1 MASNVLTLF
10 REGDV
15 FFAFNQDAERIFE
28 TKGWFLSEIKTPSST
43 YSLMEISHEGLK
55 VLERDFH
62 KIDLLS
68 LADTEM
74 PLQKG
79 TQQNNER
86 RAMASIQQSLEC
98 LELQVNGEKA
108 IITTP
113 NLTYFALVDNL
124 YEVEHQ
130 INSILL
136 SKGNVQ
142 VVENNGE
149 RHTLMEDGSW
159 LMGKQQDISFS
170 LLDKFDNYLR
180 QNGDILKERV
190 KEYKSN
196 TIDRLDMVNSI
207 LAEYSNSKSNLAD
220 IILLHKGNEDY
231 FAYGN
236 DAIKI
241 ANNLK
246 VPLWQIERGPG
257 RPVPVTILSTKG
269 NGIDILSHE
278 GLKSEIVTPKTA
290 YDRYSLPFE
299 LSPLNVGLQSKA
311 EFENASVFKMR
322 NGEYAIRASLSGN
335 ELENKIISAKV
346 ASQFLALPYGEEK
359 DATLKTILVTTYK
372 PESSKGEYIGWD
384 FSKNI

>member
-10 REGDV
+10 REGDG
-15 FFAFNQDAERIFE
+15 FYAFNQSAERIFE
-28 TKGWFLSEIKTPSST
+28 TKGWFLSEIKTPSNS

-55 VLERDFH
+55 ALEKDFH
-62 KIDLLS
+62 EIELLS
-68 LADTEM
+68 HPDAEM
-74 PLQKG
+74 SLHKD

-86 RAMASIQQSLEC
+86 RVTASVQQLLEY
-98 LELQVNGEKA
+98 LQLQVNGEKA

-136 SKGNVQ
+136 SKGNIH

-149 RHTLMEDGSW
+149 KHALMEDGFW
-159 LMGKQQDISFS
+159 FMGEQLDIHFS
-170 LLDKFDNYLR
+170 LLEKLDNYLR
-180 QNGDILKERV
+180 QNGDILKEHV
-190 KEYKSN
+190 KEYNSN
-196 TIDRLDMVNSI
+196 TVDRLALVNSI
-207 LAEYSNSKSNLAD
+207 LAEYSNTMPNVTD
-220 IILLHKGNEDY
+220 TILFHKGNEDY

-241 ANNLK
+241 ANSLK
-246 VPLWQIERGPG
+246 VPLWQIENAPG
-257 RPVPVTILSTKG
+257 RQVPVTILSSKG
-269 NGIDILSHE
+269 NGIDILAHE
-278 GLKSEIVTPKTA
+278 GQKSEIVIPKKA

-335 ELENKIISAKV
+335 ELENKTISTKV

-372 PESSKGEYIGWD
+372 PESYKGKYMGWD

>member
-62 KIDLLS
+62 EIDLLS

-136 SKGNVQ
+136 SKGNIQ
-142 VVENNGE
+142 V
-149 RHTLMEDGSW
+149 DGGW
-159 LMGKQQDISFS
+159 
-170 LLDKFDNYLR
+170 
-180 QNGDILKERV
+180 
-190 KEYKSN
+190 
-196 TIDRLDMVNSI
+196 
-207 LAEYSNSKSNLAD
+207 
-220 IILLHKGNEDY
+220 
-231 FAYGN
+231 
-236 DAIKI
+236 
-241 ANNLK
+241 
-246 VPLWQIERGPG
+246 
-257 RPVPVTILSTKG
+257 
-269 NGIDILSHE
+269 
-278 GLKSEIVTPKTA
+278 
-290 YDRYSLPFE
+290 
-299 LSPLNVGLQSKA
+299 
-311 EFENASVFKMR
+311 
-322 NGEYAIRASLSGN
+322 
-335 ELENKIISAKV
+335 
-346 ASQFLALPYGEEK
+346 FLANG
-359 DATLKTILVTTYK
+359 KTTRHFLFPVR
-372 PESSKGEYIGWD
+372 
-384 FSKNI
+384 